1 VNNGP
6 EDMDIFETEGEA
18 SAFHR
23 DLTAALRHTDAPHGF
38 TDRLMARALAGEQ
51 PRAIA
56 QPTALEPT
64 TDAQKPRGKVIAWPT
79 VRAWVSG
86 AVAAGVVAG
95 LFAAE
100 TAVEHRRA
108 HERQVTQAT
117 AEFQT
122 AERITDHALEQA
134 REQMAKAH
142 VPLD

>member
-6 EDMDIFETEGEA
+6 EDIDIFETEGEA

-23 DLTAALRHTDAPHGF
+23 DLTAALRHTDPPGGF
-38 TDRLMARALAGEQ
+38 ADRVMARALAGEQ
-51 PRAIA
+51 PAVLERA
-56 QPTALEPT
+56 EP
-64 TDAQKPRGKVIAWPT
+64 AEKPRGKLIAWPT

-108 HERQVTQAT
+108 HERQVVQAT

-122 AERITDHALEQA
+122 AERITDQALEHA